1 MKLEIYDYDN
11 WTPDISN
18 VQKVSYEQR
27 QGEIQIAL
35 GKYDLFDVIE
45 QAVLLQVDD
54 RAVESSPLSVAQ
66 RVLHNLRKNGYE
78 HTKKWQKKA

>member
-11 WTPDISN
+11 WTPDLSDPR
-18 VQKVSYEQR
+18 KVSYEQR

-45 QAVLLQVDD
+45 QAVKLQIDD
-54 RAVESSPLSVAQ
+54 RAAECNPLSVAQ
-66 RVLHNLRKNGYE
+66 RVLHDLRKNGYQ
-78 HTKKWQKKA
+78 HTKKWQKKS